1 VKYFKRCFEVRF
13 PQVISKSPEQQ
24 HEADELLSHARKLK
38 DAIEFEITTYTRR
51 TVVTNQTAEATLVV
65 IETMNAEVESI
76 TQLLDSGKITIPE
89 KIKEQERKRSILIN
103 DIEELGFKNED
114 KGSNF
119 YLKRQLQLERAK
131 AENATVDTFIAE
143 VTAKKADLS

>member
-1 VKYFKRCFEVRF
+1 
-13 PQVISKSPEQQ
+13 
-24 HEADELLSHARKLK
+24 
-38 DAIEFEITTYTRR
+38 
-51 TVVTNQTAEATLVV
+51 
-65 IETMNAEVESI
+65 MNAEVESI

>member
-1 VKYFKRCFEVRF
+1 
-13 PQVISKSPEQQ
+13 
-24 HEADELLSHARKLK
+24 
-38 DAIEFEITTYTRR
+38 
-51 TVVTNQTAEATLVV
+51 
-65 IETMNAEVESI
+65 MNAEVESI
-76 TQLLDSGKITIPE
+76 TQLLDSGKITSPE

>member
-24 HEADELLSHARKLK
+24 HEADELLSHTQKLK

-76 TQLLDSGKITIPE
+76 TQLLDSGKITSPE

-119 YLKRQLQLERAK
+119 YLKRQLQLERA
-131 AENATVDTFIAE
+131 
-143 VTAKKADLS
+143 